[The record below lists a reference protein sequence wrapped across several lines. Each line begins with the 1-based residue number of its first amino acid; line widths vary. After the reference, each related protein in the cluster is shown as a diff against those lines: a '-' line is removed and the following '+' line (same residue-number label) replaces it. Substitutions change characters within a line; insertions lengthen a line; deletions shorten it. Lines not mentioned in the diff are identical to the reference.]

1 MATLALPLRSGAAG
15 LQTLQGK
22 SYYRHALPLTP
33 RYEFDRDYITR
44 LAQGDAATEQH
55 FTRYFG
61 DLLNAK
67 LRRRLRSS
75 AQVDDVR
82 QETFVRVLTTL
93 RKNGLASPGSLGAY
107 VNTVC
112 NNIVFE
118 LFRSQ
123 GRTVPWDPQEQ
134 PEPAAQ
140 SPSVETTLITRDDQT
155 RGRQVLDDMAPKDR
169 DVLRALFFE
178 ECDKDEICSRF
189 NVDRDYLRVLV
200 HRAKTRFRT
209 AFIAHAGEPA
219 R

>member
-1 MATLALPLRSGAAG
+1 MRSSAAG

-22 SYYRHALPLTP
+22 SYYRHALPPTP

-44 LAQGDAATEQH
+44 LAQGDAATEHH

-75 AQVDDVR
+75 TQVDDVR

-140 SPSVETTLITRDDQT
+140 SPSVEATLMTRDDQT
-155 RGRQVLDDMAPKDR
+155 RVRQVLDEMAPKDR

-189 NVDRDYLRVLV
+189 KVDRDYLRVLV

>member
-1 MATLALPLRSGAAG
+1 MERGAGEPSRSCTVATLALPMRSGAAG

-82 QETFVRVLTTL
+82 QETFVRVVTTL

-140 SPSVETTLITRDDQT
+140 SPSVETTLITRDDQS
-155 RGRQVLDDMAPKDR
+155 RVRQVLDDMAPKDR

-178 ECDKDEICSRF
+178 ECDKDEI
-189 NVDRDYLRVLV
+189 
-200 HRAKTRFRT
+200 
-209 AFIAHAGEPA
+209 
-219 R
+219 